1 MALYVII
8 TEKVYCLK
16 FRGGGGIF
24 VKINL
29 IKPLKDS
36 MPLVIFYK
44 YWTTGKTV

>member
-1 MALYVII
+1 MVLYVII

-16 FRGGGGIF
+16 FRGGGIF
-24 VKINL
+24 VKINP